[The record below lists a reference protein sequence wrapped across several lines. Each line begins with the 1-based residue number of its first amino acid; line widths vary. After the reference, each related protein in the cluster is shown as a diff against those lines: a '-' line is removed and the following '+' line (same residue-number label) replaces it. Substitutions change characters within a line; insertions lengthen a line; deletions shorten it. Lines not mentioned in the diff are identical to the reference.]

1 MVISRTTADSMVA
14 NVANFE
20 NGGTPND
27 EDDDFDEEIQIQVHF
42 ELSS

>member
-20 NGGTPND
+20 NGGEPND
-27 EDDDFDEEIQIQVHF
+27 EDGGFGGEIQIQVHF
-42 ELSS
+42 GLSS

>member
-14 NVANFE
+14 NFE
-20 NGGTPND
+20 NGGEPND

-42 ELSS
+42 ELSSWV